1 MTFPP
6 RYERTRRFRL
16 GVPDRF
22 TVSPDGTRVVFC
34 RTRGGTDPVSCLWVY
49 HVAGGDERLLV
60 DPSALGDADAP
71 VPDEER
77 IRRERAREQSTG
89 ITAYA
94 TDTAMRVAVFSLSG
108 KLWRVDLESGAVAEV
123 AAAGPVI
130 DPRLNPGGT
139 AIAYVSRGALRV
151 VEADGDRALA
161 ELEAPLVRYGL
172 AGHVAAESMH
182 RMRGYWVGA

>member
-123 AAAGPVI
+123 AARPGHRPAAQPGRHRDRIRVPRRTAGC
-130 DPRLNPGGT
+130 RGGRRPGIGRT
-139 AIAYVSRGALRV
+139 GGA
-151 VEADGDRALA
+151 ACQ
-161 ELEAPLVRYGL
+161 
-172 AGHVAAESMH
+172 
-182 RMRGYWVGA
+182 